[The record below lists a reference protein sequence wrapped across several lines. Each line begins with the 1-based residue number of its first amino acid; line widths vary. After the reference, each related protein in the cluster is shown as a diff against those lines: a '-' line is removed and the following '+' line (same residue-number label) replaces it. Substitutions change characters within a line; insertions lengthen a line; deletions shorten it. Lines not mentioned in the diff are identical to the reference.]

1 MRILLTNDDGVN
13 ARGLKLLEK
22 VARGLS
28 DDIWIVAPTEE
39 QSGAG
44 HSLTLTTPVR
54 LRRHDDRRFSV
65 TGTPTDAVMLALA
78 HVMKDSPPDVILS
91 GINRG
96 ANLAEDVTYSGT
108 VSAAMEGALAGVRS
122 IALSQAYSREGMGD
136 TVPFAAAE
144 AWAERVLA
152 PLLEFGAEPGTLI
165 NVNFPALLP
174 EDVKGIRVCRQGLR
188 DYGRLR
194 IVQRKDPRG
203 YDYYWFGLG
212 PMVQTPGHQTDLEA
226 IADGLSP
233 SRRSTSISLTI
244 RRWRG
249 CINDSRPRP
258 RSQPRNFLALILPG
272 FTGRAHP
279 VLRTP
284 AAAEHWSRMR
294 AKWTTGHTSSSA

>member
-13 ARGLKLLEK
+13 ARGLALLEK
-22 VARGLS
+22 VARTLS

-44 HSLTLTTPVR
+44 HSLTLSQPVR
-54 LRRHDDRRFSV
+54 LRRHGERHFSV

-78 HVMKDSPPDVILS
+78 HVMKDSPPDIILS

-108 VSAAMEGALAGVRS
+108 VSAAMEGALAGVPS

-144 AWAERVLA
+144 VWAERVLSR
-152 PLLEFGAEPGTLI
+152 LVEFEMTSGTLI
-165 NVNFPALLP
+165 NVNFPALP
-174 EDVKGIRVCRQGLR
+174 ADQVQGVRVCRQGLR

-194 IVQRKDPRG
+194 IVQRTDPRG

-212 PMVQTPGHQTDLEA
+212 PMVQTPGHLTDLEA
-226 IADGLSP
+226 IADGYVSVTPLHLD
-233 SRRSTSISLTI
+233 LTH
-244 RRWRG
+244 
-249 CINDSRPRP
+249 DASAE
-258 RSQPRNFLALILPG
+258 ALRDR
-272 FTGRAHP
+272 F
-279 VLRTP
+279 
-284 AAAEHWSRMR
+284 AAAP
-294 AKWTTGHTSSSA
+294 